1 MARYVVKVASGG
13 QTASLLVV
21 LSPSQ
26 LCSALLD
33 TIRTR
38 LPTIASKLGLAIT
51 NDLDISLH
59 LDSEDGPLL
68 DTEDLLSDVLPSAKG
83 TIYAVITVSV
93 ITSPT
98 NHDSLCM

>member
-26 LCSALLD
+26 LCSALMD

-38 LPTIASKLGLAIT
+38 LPAVASKLGLATT
-51 NDLDISLH
+51 NGLHINLH
-59 LDSEDGPLL
+59 LDSEDGPML
-68 DTEDLLSDVLPSAKG
+68 DTKNLLSDVLPDAKV
-83 TIYAVITVSV
+83 TVYAVIDVSV
-93 ITSPT
+93 VTSPET
-98 NHDSLCM
+98 